1 MSKVQSIKVELEL
14 ALLNLLL
21 SKLVFKDLEN
31 AYLFFFCEL
40 GDLEFYELLLLK
52 SDDFYLVTDLPLL

>member
-1 MSKVQSIKVELEL
+1 MSKVQSIKIELEL

-21 SKLVFKDLEN
+21 SKLVFKYVEN

-40 GDLEFYELLLLK
+40 GDL
-52 SDDFYLVTDLPLL
+52 